1 MQNIPYQMEF
11 RPDLP
16 ANYGSKD
23 YRDTCDLLI
32 KIDEILITT
41 DLEDKLVMP
50 VIEQIA
56 SDKECPEEFLKTR
69 RIDQQY
75 AILRH
80 ALRCNIAR
88 HLFNDSYR
96 KFSVKLADSQ
106 IVQWFTHVNYFSA
119 IKGTSKSSLDRYEKL
134 FEAKGVNGSVQSWLS
149 TFSDSSVATSIGLSE
164 AVDFSD
170 FWADSTCIDANI
182 HFPVDWVL
190 LRDATRSLLLC
201 IRLMRKHGLKH
212 RMMSPDLFQK
222 RMNKLCIEMTHTRRK
237 VDSKKQRKK
246 ILRKMKKLSQTI
258 QKHAERYRELFTFS
272 WDKLGFSE
280 AEANQVFARMD
291 NVLTQLPEAI
301 HQAHERI
308 IGERQ
313 IASKDKIISLYDHD
327 AEIIVRGKAGNEV
340 EFGQKL
346 LLVEQRD
353 GLIVDWELQGK
364 HSDTDSKIL
373 ERSVQRL
380 NLIMGLLHHS
390 VAIVHSTPSPM
401 ISFYNQRISSMA
413 PVQKM

>member
-1 MQNIPYQMEF
+1 MIF
-11 RPDLP
+11 
-16 ANYGSKD
+16 
-23 YRDTCDLLI
+23 LI
-32 KIDEILITT
+32 
-41 DLEDKLVMP
+41 
-50 VIEQIA
+50 
-56 SDKECPEEFLKTR
+56 
-69 RIDQQY
+69 
-75 AILRH
+75 
-80 ALRCNIAR
+80 
-88 HLFNDSYR
+88 
-96 KFSVKLADSQ
+96 
-106 IVQWFTHVNYFSA
+106 
-119 IKGTSKSSLDRYEKL
+119 
-134 FEAKGVNGSVQSWLS
+134 
-149 TFSDSSVATSIGLSE
+149 
-164 AVDFSD
+164 

-373 ERSVQRL
+373 ERSVQRIESHYGPPTSFSGDRAF
-380 NLIMGLLHHS
+380 NTKSNDKLLQS
-390 VAIVHSTPSPM
+390 KNIFNGTCPKNVEELKTKLEDPTFAELQQEDLPQKVVLPLPKTFS
-401 ISFYNQRISSMA
+401 SFTSQ
-413 PVQKM
+413 